1 MYASAPLSS
10 VHVRVRLSA
19 RATRLCGAV
28 QCKDPWNTMFYSES
42 CRRTSSCASN
52 ERKSQVCTSRP
63 WYAPWKCNS
72 YADQCCSRTLTDSF
86 PAYKASSCKKS
97 YDFCI
102 KPKSGFWD
110 IVGAAFTGQID
121 VAWCSAKCKAA
132 DLVVEAKVA
141 WLKTKALAL
150 KTLNA
155 ISQGAQKVWS
165 AMKKYVGMIITVNNI
180 TAHGVLSTEGQTL
193 EFNIDMVVIGIP
205 IKAKFGVT
213 PKTGREIDT
222 KSIAEA
228 SYNQTAKVPNC

>member
-1 MYASAPLSS
+1 MYAYAPLSS

-102 KPKSGFWD
+102 KPKSSIWD
-110 IVGAAFTGQID
+110 IVGAAFTGQLD
-121 VAWCSAKCKAA
+121 VAWCSTKCKASELRIA
-132 DLVVEAKVA
+132 TKVE
-141 WLKTKALAL
+141 WLKVKNLAL
-150 KTLNA
+150 EAINA
-155 ISQGAQKVWS
+155 ISKGAQKVWS
-165 AMKKYVGMIITVNNI
+165 AIGKYVGMIFSLNNI
-180 TAHGVLSTEGQTL
+180 TAYGKLATSGQELTFL
-193 EFNIDMVVIGIP
+193 IDMKILGIP
-205 IKAKFGVT
+205 VRPVALPAAPGLRDSLSGLSVL
-213 PKTGREIDT
+213 R
-222 KSIAEA
+222 
-228 SYNQTAKVPNC
+228 